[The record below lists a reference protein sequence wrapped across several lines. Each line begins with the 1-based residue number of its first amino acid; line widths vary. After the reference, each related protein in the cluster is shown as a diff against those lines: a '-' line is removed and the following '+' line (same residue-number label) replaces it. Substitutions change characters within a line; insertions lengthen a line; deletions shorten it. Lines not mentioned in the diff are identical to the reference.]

1 MLRIVQVIL
10 ISLVFVSSTTFAQTT
25 TSTTGKFTF
34 LNKGDDAPF
43 TGTLFDPV
51 ATAKIVADKKL
62 EKEKCDLKIKFQSSV
77 LKANCKRTTDLLN
90 LEIQIEK
97 KKNKLIMDAQQEE
110 IESLRKLAKGGD
122 NTLWAVIG
130 FATGAITSIAIFFAA
145 TKIVK

>member
-77 LKANCKRTTDLLN
+77 LEANCKRTTDLLN

-130 FATGAITSIAIFFAA
+130 FTTGALTSIAIFFAA
-145 TKIVK
+145 TEIVK

>member
-10 ISLVFVSSTTFAQTT
+10 INLIFVSSTIFAQTT
-25 TSTTGKFTF
+25 TSTTGKFTL

-77 LKANCKRTTDLLN
+77 LEANCKRTTDLLN

-130 FATGAITSIAIFFAA
+130 FTTGALTSIAIFFAA
-145 TKIVK
+145 TEIIK